1 MKGRATR
8 RGKWTTRTWRRSRRG
23 GFFVNTLGLVAS
35 ISAAG
40 DRWRAGGGPR
50 EGHAGWK
57 WAHGSYATVEEAQL
71 AIFDVLWPSRVSV

>member
-1 MKGRATR
+1 M
-8 RGKWTTRTWRRSRRG
+8 
-23 GFFVNTLGLVAS
+23 GLVVS